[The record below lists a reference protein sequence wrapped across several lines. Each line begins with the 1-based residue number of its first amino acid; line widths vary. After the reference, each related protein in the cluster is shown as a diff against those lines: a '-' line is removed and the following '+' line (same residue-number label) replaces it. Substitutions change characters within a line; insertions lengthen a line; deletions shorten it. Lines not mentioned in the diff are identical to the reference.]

1 MPGGS
6 IVDGSVSVVVGSVGV
21 VVGSVGAVVGSVGV
35 VVSSADV
42 VGTFTVLVS
51 FAEKQHFSYWLCCG
65 YQLSFCE
72 GLLFQAMVL
81 VLTGCLI
88 LVLWF

>member
-6 IVDGSVSVVVGSVGV
+6 IVDGSVSVVGSVG
-21 VVGSVGAVVGSVGV
+21 

-51 FAEKQHFSYWLCCG
+51 FAENNVSHIGCVVDTSCNFVKVCCFKQWC
-65 YQLSFCE
+65 
-72 GLLFQAMVL
+72 
-81 VLTGCLI
+81 
-88 LVLWF
+88 WF